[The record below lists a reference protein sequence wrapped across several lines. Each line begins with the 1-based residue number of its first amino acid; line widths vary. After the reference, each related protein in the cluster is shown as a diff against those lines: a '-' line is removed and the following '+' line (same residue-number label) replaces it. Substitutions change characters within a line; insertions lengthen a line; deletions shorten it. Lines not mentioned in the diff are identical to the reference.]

1 MVTAGSGAGPVSF
14 QIRPIRRVTN
24 EREGCSC
31 CGVCRVCTCIKWGFV
46 FSPLGIIKIAELVS
60 FCLNVL
66 SFHFNLLSFLNFFH
80 VILNNLKKLY
90 DMKKWEKLFF
100 RNYFCLEFWLSLN
113 YTSNYLFLLR
123 LKFLLFKML
132 LQNRHRGGP
141 KEKPGDKIMDWV

>member
-1 MVTAGSGAGPVSF
+1 MVTVGSGAGPVSF

-80 VILNNLKKLY
+80 LSLNKENIEVKNLY
-90 DMKKWEKLFF
+90 DMKK
-100 RNYFCLEFWLSLN
+100 
-113 YTSNYLFLLR
+113 
-123 LKFLLFKML
+123 
-132 LQNRHRGGP
+132 
-141 KEKPGDKIMDWV
+141 